1 MVEWVVVVVWE
12 VVVMVDGEAVW
23 VVRRC
28 EGKRLRRTE
37 GRDGA

>member
-1 MVEWVVVVVWE
+1 MAEGLE
-12 VVVMVDGEAVW
+12 GVVMEGVAEAVW

-37 GRDGA
+37 GRVEA